1 LELNIEKGK
10 ISNLQLILLLTG
22 YLEGAIYSVSFTA
35 NLSKHDAWLTVL
47 VGFIINVLFGYVY
60 ALLIKRFPGR
70 NLVDIHKIIYGRY
83 LGTAVSLYY
92 LSYSLL
98 LLAFMA
104 KITSDFYN
112 IFFMRETPREIILI
126 VFTCVYAYAV
136 WNGIE
141 VLARV
146 TPFVVTIL
154 SLVIFG
160 TTSMLLPKMDFTNF
174 LPIGELPLIDFVH
187 STQITTEIP
196 IGIIATIFL
205 SIAFTVN
212 DHRRVEK
219 ALLSSILLGTFIF
232 MLITIQNTAVLGN
245 TEAIFYSPA
254 FHASRLINIGF
265 LSRLDILFAFG
276 YTLGQF
282 LMCAIFFYITALL
295 LSQILGL
302 RTYLPLLFP
311 LGCIVVILAMI
322 VYPSV
327 TAHLQ
332 SIQNVEIWFFLPAMF
347 IFPPLSLLI
356 AKIRN
361 LPKKGYR

>member
-1 LELNIEKGK
+1 
-10 ISNLQLILLLTG
+10 
-22 YLEGAIYSVSFTA
+22 
-35 NLSKHDAWLTVL
+35 
-47 VGFIINVLFGYVY
+47 
-60 ALLIKRFPGR
+60 
-70 NLVDIHKIIYGRY
+70 
-83 LGTAVSLYY
+83 
-92 LSYSLL
+92 
-98 LLAFMA
+98 
-104 KITSDFYN
+104 
-112 IFFMRETPREIILI
+112 
-126 VFTCVYAYAV
+126 
-136 WNGIE
+136 
-141 VLARV
+141 
-146 TPFVVTIL
+146 
-154 SLVIFG
+154 
-160 TTSMLLPKMDFTNF
+160 MLLPKMDFTNF